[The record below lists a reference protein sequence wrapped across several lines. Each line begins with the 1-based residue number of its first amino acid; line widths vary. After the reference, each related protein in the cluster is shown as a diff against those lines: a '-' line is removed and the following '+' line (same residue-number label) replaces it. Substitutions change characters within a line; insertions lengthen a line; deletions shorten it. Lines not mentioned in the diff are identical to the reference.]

1 MELLLSSRGTVH
13 HRRHRSVP
21 SSVPSSRPGGA
32 REKEEETEHVDV
44 GGCELSQEVDT
55 GEADRERQGLSVN
68 LRVPME
74 TERDGESEDGP
85 EAENQRETETV
96 EEDQFEPPGT
106 SRGARV
112 PDSGGLT
119 MKYSQRILSPD
130 GYIAD
135 DSEDED

>member
-1 MELLLSSRGTVH
+1 M
-13 HRRHRSVP
+13 
-21 SSVPSSRPGGA
+21 
-32 REKEEETEHVDV
+32 DV
-44 GGCELSQEVDT
+44 GGCELSKEVDT

-74 TERDGESEDGP
+74 TERDGKSEDGP
-85 EAENQRETETV
+85 KAENQRESEAV

-119 MKYSQRILSPD
+119 LRSSQRILSPD